1 MRLIAEFTT
10 EPFVGEGTPPAH
22 ATSAF
27 EAARASGLTCE
38 FGPLGTMV
46 QGEADRVLSVLNSV
60 LAAAFA
66 NGATRVTVQVERET
80 DG

>member
-1 MRLIAEFTT
+1 
-10 EPFVGEGTPPAH
+10 
-22 ATSAF
+22 
-27 EAARASGLTCE
+27 
-38 FGPLGTMV
+38 MV